1 MSIFYLNLYIYI
13 SYKISSTSVYLAIHH
28 LYNNLVGNLSPFI
41 FNYMF
46 TTDIT
51 KIPNNAWVYLF
62 KDRKWTILY
71 IGKAKNLQ
79 KRLGQYFSPNSLRK
93 QEMLEKADKVDFL
106 IVKNESEALYL
117 EDNMIKQHQP
127 EYNNLLKADNSY
139 VYIKITKELFPQIF
153 LTRKKSNDNALY
165 IGPKNDTIQLKKFLQ
180 YLRQIL
186 KFRGCKATQFKQE
199 KLCSDYYFWL
209 CAGRCTLAKTKV
221 PLKASEAK
229 SRKAGEEVSGDAD
242 GGFEDYK
249 SIIATIVSF
258 FKGNTKPIEEEIY
271 HQIEKAIIHEN
282 FEWAAQLRD
291 IYTSLQGFVEKQNV
305 VLPERKDGYLAL
317 MKSIGTQYIYTVLV
331 FTKGKLMDVITSKE
345 QHNDI
350 EEDSLSLAIQR
361 TFGEGKAKK
370 NKNDIQI
377 TSKSFAKLG
386 LKTTKELWKLG
397 ENFLESYIISQS
409 LQEES
414 TMINDMFAT
423 LKTRYGL
430 KNIPY
435 RIECIDISHLSGWWT
450 SGWLSCLMAGL
461 PYKKWYRKYKI
472 QGWGTRHQGQGGKN
486 IPKSQAPSTKYL
498 SDDYASLEEVLERRI
513 KSWWDLPN
521 LLIIDGGKGQ
531 LWVVKKLCKDP
542 EWKKIVSQ
550 IDIVSLGKWEARKK
564 SNIWKTKKLMASLSK
579 EEVSADADGGFNK
592 NKITEIIY
600 TLDVNLKIHEIAMT
614 YDQADKILLKAR
626 DEAHRFANS
635 YRKKQMSKERK

>member
-1 MSIFYLNLYIYI
+1 
-13 SYKISSTSVYLAIHH
+13 
-28 LYNNLVGNLSPFI
+28 
-41 FNYMF
+41 MF
-46 TTDIT
+46 TTDIA
-51 KIPNNAWVYLF
+51 KIPSNAGVYLF

-93 QEMLEKADKVDFL
+93 QEMLEKAEKVDFL
-106 IVKNESEALYL
+106 MVKNESEALYL

-139 VYIKITKELFPQIF
+139 VYIKITKESFPQIF
-153 LTRKKSNDNALY
+153 LTRKKINDNALY

-186 KFRGCKATQFKQE
+186 KFRGCKATQFKQG

-209 CAGRCTLAKTKV
+209 CAGRCTLAKKQRT
-221 PLKASEAK
+221 PLIK
-229 SRKAGEEVSGDAD
+229 GEVSADAD
-242 GGFEDYK
+242 GEFEDYK
-249 SIIATIVSF
+249 DIIATIVSF
-258 FKGNTKPIEEEIY
+258 FKGNTKPIEDEIY
-271 HQIEKAIIHEN
+271 HQIEEAVIHEN

-305 VLPERKDGYLAL
+305 VLPEKIDGYLAL
-317 MKSIGTQYIYTVLV
+317 MKSIGSKYIYTVLV

-345 QHNDI
+345 QQSDI

-377 TSKSFAKLG
+377 TSKTFAKLG
-386 LKTTKELWKLG
+386 IKTTKELRKLA

-450 SGWLSCLMAGL
+450 SGGLSCFMAGL

-472 QGWGTRHQGQGGKN
+472 KA
-486 IPKSQAPSTKYL
+486 KK
-498 SDDYASLEEVLERRI
+498 SDDYEALQELLERRE
-513 KSWWDLPN
+513 KNWWELPN

-531 LWVVKKLCKDP
+531 LGVVKKLCKDP
-542 EWKKIVSQ
+542 QRKKIVSQ
-550 IDIVSLGKWEARKK
+550 IDIVSLGKGEARKK
-564 SNIWKTKKLMASLSK
+564 SNIWKTKSLKSSLIK
-579 EEVSADADGGFNK
+579 EVGSVGEPEDLKKPN
-592 NKITEIIY
+592 NQITEIIY
-600 TLDVNLKIHEIAMT
+600 TLDENLKIHETAMV
-614 YDQADKILLKAR
+614 YDQADKIFLKAR

-635 YRKKQMSKERK
+635 YRKKQMSQERK

>member
-1 MSIFYLNLYIYI
+1 
-13 SYKISSTSVYLAIHH
+13 
-28 LYNNLVGNLSPFI
+28 
-41 FNYMF
+41 
-46 TTDIT
+46 
-51 KIPNNAWVYLF
+51 
-62 KDRKWTILY
+62 
-71 IGKAKNLQ
+71 
-79 KRLGQYFSPNSLRK
+79 
-93 QEMLEKADKVDFL
+93 
-106 IVKNESEALYL
+106 
-117 EDNMIKQHQP
+117 MIKQHQP

-139 VYIKITKELFPQIF
+139 VYIKITKEPFPQIF
-153 LTRKKSNDNALY
+153 LTRKKTNDNALY
-165 IGPKNDTIQLKKFLQ
+165 IGPKNNTIQLKKFLQ

-186 KFRGCKATQFKQE
+186 KFRGCKTTQFKQG

-209 CAGRCTLAKTKV
+209 CAGRCKLAKEPKSSLTKEV
-221 PLKASEAK
+221 PNECKAEDLKK
-229 SRKAGEEVSGDAD
+229 
-242 GGFEDYK
+242 DYK
-249 SIIATIVSF
+249 DLITIIISF
-258 FKGNTKPIEEEIY
+258 FKGNTKPIEDEIY
-271 HQIEKAIIHEN
+271 HQIEEAIIHEN

-317 MKSIGTQYIYTVLV
+317 MKSIGSKYIYTVLV

-345 QHNDI
+345 QQSDI

-377 TSKSFAKLG
+377 TSKTFAKLG
-386 LKTTKELWKLG
+386 LKTMKELWKLG

-430 KNIPY
+430 KNTPY

-450 SGWLSCLMAGL
+450 SGGLSCFMAGL
-461 PYKKWYRKYKI
+461 PYKKWYRRYKI
-472 QGWGTRHQGQGGKN
+472 KA
-486 IPKSQAPSTKYL
+486 KK
-498 SDDYASLEEVLERRI
+498 SDDYQALQELLERRQ
-513 KSWWDLPN
+513 KNWWELPN

-531 LWVVKKLCKDP
+531 LGVVKKLCKDP
-542 EWKKIVSQ
+542 ERKRIVSQ

-564 SNIWKTKKLMASLSK
+564 SNIWKTKPLKSSLEKASEAKSRK
-579 EEVSADADGGFNK
+579 AGEVISADADGGFVKPNK
-592 NKITEIIY
+592 LITEIIY
-600 TLDVNLKIHEIAMT
+600 RLDQNLKIHEIAMV

-635 YRKKQMSKERK
+635 YRKKQMSQERK